1 MVTGNHS
8 GGPVTGFELLDVTL
22 PAEVS
27 NDPSLL
33 KDIAL
38 TYDGTPLPVRLRILK
53 GAVSLMIGQH
63 SWFFRLRTQ

>member
-1 MVTGNHS
+1 MAE
-8 GGPVTGFELLDVTL
+8 FELLDVTL

-38 TYDGTPLPVRLRILK
+38 TYNGAPLPVRLRILK
-53 GAVSLMIGQH
+53 GAVSLMIGQC
-63 SWFFRLRTQ
+63 SWFFRLRTRQ